1 MKYFDKTL
9 HVLFFA
15 FVTIFFFLGGGGGVL
30 IHWTDEYKEIQ
41 ILEILKSILANQL
54 SSKSVFLCN

>member
-1 MKYFDKTL
+1 M
-9 HVLFFA
+9 FFSLLLSQ
-15 FVTIFFFLGGGGGVL
+15 FFFGGGGVL

-41 ILEILKSILANQL
+41 NLEILKSILANQL